1 MFGRGGVHKMGARY
15 SVGCEGLPGRS
26 ASGVQFLPRCLVL
39 GFAKGRTEYYTFLG
53 GLVFFVLL
61 GGHIFGSEAE

>member
-39 GFAKGRTEYYTFLG
+39 GLQKAAPSITPSWE
-53 GLVFFVLL
+53 V
-61 GGHIFGSEAE
+61 